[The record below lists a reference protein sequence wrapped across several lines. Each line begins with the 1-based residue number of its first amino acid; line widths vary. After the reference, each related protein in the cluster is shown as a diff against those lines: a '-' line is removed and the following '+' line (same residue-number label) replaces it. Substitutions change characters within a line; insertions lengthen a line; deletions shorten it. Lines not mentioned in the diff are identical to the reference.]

1 MRALPA
7 VPRRLRAI
15 VAATALGTALI
26 GGAQAAQ
33 ASPAATAFTTASAV
47 AAAPLCVTQ
56 NGIRYCEMPDIVG
69 QRLGEART
77 TLGTY
82 GFGFGVQHFV
92 IDHICNH
99 IGEVARQKPAAT
111 VGSVPRVL
119 YPAGTSVEI
128 WIWQLPSH
136 PCP

>member
-1 MRALPA
+1 MKALPA
-7 VPRRLRAI
+7 VSRRLRAG
-15 VAATALGTALI
+15 VAATVLGLAIITGI
-26 GGAQAAQ
+26 QPAQ
-33 ASPAATAFTTASAV
+33 ASAPLSTFAPLSTSV
-47 AAAPLCVTQ
+47 AAPLCVTQ

-69 QRLGEART
+69 KRLADARA

-92 IDHICNH
+92 IDHICNN
-99 IGEVARQKPAAT
+99 IGEVARQKPAST
-111 VGSVPRVL
+111 VGSNPRVL

-128 WIWQLPSH
+128 WIWQLPPH